1 MSTKDKVQRILKKST
16 GQSGQRSL
24 QENPQVPYRATIRSK
39 ETQRDFKGLTLYK
52 KWARQQKL
60 KTRNKR
66 LFSYKLAIELN
77 SNTGSVIWCKV
88 HTKYLMSFKK
98 FKICLKNFVY
108 VFNKYYHIRF
118 HKEFFQLQFCLCKV
132 HFWYHV
138 RNILSPS

>member
-1 MSTKDKVQRILKKST
+1 MSTKDMMKKNPKKSK
-16 GQSGQRSL
+16 GPLGQRSP
-24 QENPQVPYRATIRSK
+24 QDNPQEPYRATISSK
-39 ETQRDFKGLTLYK
+39 ETQRDFKRLILYK
-52 KWARQQKL
+52 KLARQHKL

-88 HTKYLMSFKK
+88 HTKYLISFKK
-98 FKICLKNFVY
+98 FKICLKKLVY
-108 VFNKYYHIRF
+108 VFNKYYHIKS